1 MTEPVA
7 EEVERL
13 RWYARHYF
21 SHVPRYETLTLDRC
35 MSINEMLAT
44 AADEIERLSRE
55 KEAGEFWSG
64 VFSEITDKTEREKIA
79 AELTDFHFMMDQVP
93 QVYMHITGGRMSKTN
108 YYAADVIAEA
118 DDYAQECFR
127 KDTDAEIEPLKA
139 EIERL
144 SRERDTA
151 DEHFVVI
158 NGPDG
163 ACVEVVSGRDRL
175 VETCRNILWSGEG
188 DVPEDV
194 LAILDTVGNPD
205 ADEWTEHGAPARLR
219 FDFEDGAL
227 EILRVNFMPRA
238 VSRERDTGVPEG
250 WQDDVPAGAID
261 NGRELLRRL
270 VDNYDFQSEGGPL
283 RNCSEFQDAIR
294 CFEAMA
300 EWISANATLTRER
313 DQAREALAKCEDL
326 IFWIES
332 THERI
337 QASIDWQ
344 KAHPNATA
352 AEKSA
357 FGATWRPTADR
368 MQREID
374 DVVARVRARS
384 VLQPEKEAENG

>member
-1 MTEPVA
+1 MTMPNPVA
-7 EEVERL
+7 EVVERL

-250 WQDDVPAGAID
+250 FWLAPIKPTDKIMTAAAEAHFGKRRTAQNGGIDGIGMTVDGRDLSFRDAFKSFWKGA
-261 NGRELLRRL
+261 RSAAPQPPT
-270 VDNYDFQSEGGPL
+270 VSTPEGGQ
-283 RNCSEFQDAIR
+283 S
-294 CFEAMA
+294 
-300 EWISANATLTRER
+300 
-313 DQAREALAKCEDL
+313 
-326 IFWIES
+326 
-332 THERI
+332 
-337 QASIDWQ
+337 
-344 KAHPNATA
+344 
-352 AEKSA
+352 
-357 FGATWRPTADR
+357 
-368 MQREID
+368 
-374 DVVARVRARS
+374 
-384 VLQPEKEAENG
+384 